1 MKRLT
6 DKELHDACLADIF
19 NHLRAAQTALE
30 AGDAEE
36 LAACLAEAGFTL
48 CTALPGSYAERAP
61 DAWFEGG
68 VA

>member
-1 MKRLT
+1 MT
-6 DKELHDACLADIF
+6 DKELHDIILEDAF
-19 NHLRAAQTALE
+19 NHLKDAQHALDT
-30 AGDAEE
+30 GDAEE